1 MTARRTGGHPSRAR
15 SRVIRRELLVFTE
28 GERAEEGYLVHWW
41 RAHRDQVTVTIDDF
55 HGGPLPLVDRAVA
68 AKRSE
73 ASEER
78 RGRGR
83 SRDEVWCV
91 FGRDA
96 HPNVPQAL
104 EKAAANG
111 ISVALS
117 NPCIELWFILH
128 FADQN
133 AHLERDEAQRQSKA
147 LLGCEKTL
155 TPAALAELEVRYAEA
170 KARAVKLDEKHAG
183 DGSPAHSNPSS
194 NLWELVDRIRAP
206 ASPAP

>member
-1 MTARRTGGHPSRAR
+1 MTPRRVGGHPTRAR
-15 SRVIRRELLVFTE
+15 SRVVRRELLVFTE
-28 GERAEEGYLVHWW
+28 GERTEEGYLVHWW

-73 ASEER
+73 VSEER

-83 SRDEVWCV
+83 SHDEVWCV
-91 FGRDA
+91 FDRDA

-133 AHLERDEAQRQSKA
+133 AHLERDEAQRQSKT

-183 DGSPAHSNPSS
+183 DGSPPHSNPSS
-194 NLWELVDRIRAP
+194 NLWQLVDRIRAP